1 MWLWFPLEE
10 TKQPVSSCIL
20 NLFAFLCCSFLPWQ
34 KAAPI
39 HPSGHFPFQGVEKKI
54 PEHIFVFVCAIL
66 EENLSRTSG
75 CLKIRE
81 IKQGTYSL
89 FLFELGMTF
98 VHIMNDLKSFFL
110 IMSVC
115 QFKIHS
121 SFYSDKIRTFIFR
134 QLLKEN

>member
-1 MWLWFPLEE
+1 MVSTGRDKAVSRLLYFEFVCISLLFISPLA
-10 TKQPVSSCIL
+10 KSSTYSSL
-20 NLFAFLCCSFLPWQ
+20 SPFSFLRSR
-34 KAAPI
+34 KEKSRT
-39 HPSGHFPFQGVEKKI
+39 HLCFCVCHSGR
-54 PEHIFVFVCAIL
+54 
-66 EENLSRTSG
+66 NLSRTSD

-89 FLFELGMTF
+89 FLFEVGMTF
-98 VHIMNDLKSFFL
+98 VHIMSDLKSFFL

-121 SFYSDKIRTFIFR
+121 SFYNDKIRTFIFR